1 MVNTKAKVS
10 SEVMQTKKE
19 CCYQKLDCSCDPYI
33 KLGCSPTDLISH
45 WTFSTSN
52 LGQKIDIGFVLHVSL
67 NSAPLCTHESVKCV
81 NALFTTEWQINVLE
95 TDSLTSDNG
104 TDWMLRTG
112 RVCLFQ
118 SCWSD
123 ILQDRKRWW
132 HWNQFIYFYARSE
145 FCVCVKLSEVSYF
158 NFSSGR
164 R

>member
-1 MVNTKAKVS
+1 
-10 SEVMQTKKE
+10 MQTTKE
-19 CCYQKLDCSCDPYI
+19 CCYQKLDRSFDPYVR
-33 KLGCSPTDLISH
+33 LGCSHTDLISN

-52 LGQKIDIGFVLHVSL
+52 LRQKIDIGFVLHFSL

-81 NALFTTEWQINVLE
+81 NGLFTTEWQINVLE

-104 TDWMLRTG
+104 TDWMLCTG

-145 FCVCVKLSEVSYF
+145 FFVRVKLSEVFFF

>member
-1 MVNTKAKVS
+1 MLLPKTRLLFWSWCKVRVFTYGSNSTLNIQYLKFGTKNWHWICITFFIEFDS
-10 SEVMQTKKE
+10 IM
-19 CCYQKLDCSCDPYI
+19 
-33 KLGCSPTDLISH
+33 SH
-45 WTFSTSN
+45 MSQ
-52 LGQKIDIGFVLHVSL
+52 L
-67 NSAPLCTHESVKCV
+67 

-132 HWNQFIYFYARSE
+132 HWNQFIYFYARSG
-145 FCVCVKLSEVSYF
+145 FLCLWNCQRCFFFFK
-158 NFSSGR
+158 FSSDR

>member
-1 MVNTKAKVS
+1 
-10 SEVMQTKKE
+10 MQTKKE
-19 CCYQKLDCSCDPYI
+19 CCYQKLDCSFDPDVR
-33 KLGCSPTDLISH
+33 LGCSPTHLIAH

-52 LGQKIDIGFVLHVSL
+52 LGQKIDIGFVLHFSL

-132 HWNQFIYFYARSE
+132 HWNQFIYFYARSG
-145 FCVCVKLSEVSYF
+145 FLCLWNCQRCFFFFK
-158 NFSSGR
+158 FSSDR